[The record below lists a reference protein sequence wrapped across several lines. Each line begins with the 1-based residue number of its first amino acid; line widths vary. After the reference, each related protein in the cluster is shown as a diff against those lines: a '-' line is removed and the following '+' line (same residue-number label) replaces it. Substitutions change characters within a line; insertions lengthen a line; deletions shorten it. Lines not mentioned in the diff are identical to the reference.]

1 MELVVLGK
9 ITKLRGVHGEFKV
22 YSSTYFSRAR
32 YKKGKTIYLSND
44 EGESTTALTVKSHHQ
59 DGKFDFVTTE
69 EITSANDAEKYI
81 GYSVLADKSDITL
94 DEDTFYFSDLEG
106 CKVIDEDNKEL
117 GTVLSVEEFP
127 AQITLRV
134 IKSNK
139 KTFFVPFVE
148 EYILNVDIENKVIQI
163 HVVEGMVE

>member
-1 MELVVLGK
+1 MTLVLLGK
-9 ITKLRGVHGEFKV
+9 ITKLRGVHGEFKI

-44 EGESTTALTVKSHHQ
+44 EGKTTLPLTVKSHHQ
-59 DGKFDFVTTE
+59 DGKFDYVTSE
-69 EITSANDAEKYI
+69 EIDSANEAEKYI
-81 GYSVLADKSDITL
+81 NYSVYAEKDDIQL
-94 DEDTFYFSDLEG
+94 DEDTYYFSDLEG

-148 EYILNVDIENKVIQI
+148 EYILNVDIESKTIQI
-163 HVVEGMVE
+163 HVVEGMME